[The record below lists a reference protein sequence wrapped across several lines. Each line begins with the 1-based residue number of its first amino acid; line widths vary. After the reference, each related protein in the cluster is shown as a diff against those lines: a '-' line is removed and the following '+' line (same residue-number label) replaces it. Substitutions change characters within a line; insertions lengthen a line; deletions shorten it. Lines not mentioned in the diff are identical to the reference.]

1 MAAFSIKDNA
11 ARPYSPSS
19 DCGIN
24 VVVSVSNFI
33 SSVVNETLLEAEVSE
48 SLISKKFKKWPKTI
62 IIYSQQGNFHNTTK
76 AEVFPLVISILSKV
90 SDLPSKPF
98 ISIQK
103 KQAKERWGWRLDP
116 KFKD

>member
-1 MAAFSIKDNA
+1 MASWLLSSIKDNA
-11 ARPYSPSS
+11 ARPYSSSS

-33 SSVVNETLLEAEVSE
+33 SSVVNELLLEAEVSE
-48 SLISKKFKKWPKTI
+48 SLISKFYKKWPITI

-98 ISIQK
+98 ISI
-103 KQAKERWGWRLDP
+103 
-116 KFKD
+116 